1 MDLGSIFLILALLT
15 LVGLFISR
23 PFFEQRRP
31 SANDKFNTQE
41 EQKLS
46 SLLADRDRIIN
57 SLRELDFDH
66 SVGKILEEDYPAQR
80 TLLLQQGADV
90 LRQLDAFQVSPPPVE
105 TAETVEAGE
114 TTEAGKTIDARIE
127 TAIAAHRSALSSAPS
142 VENGNGYTEIDDNV
156 EVLIAARR
164 RARHEKS
171 AGFCPKCGNAVQNSD
186 RFCTKCGAT
195 LK

>member
-15 LVGLFISR
+15 LVGLFVSR
-23 PFFEQRRP
+23 PFFEQRKP
-31 SANDKFNTQE
+31 SVNTRLNARE
-41 EQKLS
+41 KQKLS
-46 SLLADRDRIIN
+46 TLLADRDRIIN

-66 SVGKILEEDYPAQR
+66 SVGKIPEEDYPAQR

-90 LRQLDAFQVSPPPVE
+90 LRQLDEFQVSPQTVETALPVEAVE
-105 TAETVEAGE
+105 TAE
-114 TTEAGKTIDARIE
+114 ARIE
-127 TAIAAHRSALSSAPS
+127 TAIATRRSAVSSAPS
-142 VENGNGYTEIDDNV
+142 IENGNGYAEIDDNV

-171 AGFCPKCGNAVQNSD
+171 AGFCPKCGNPVQNSD

>member
-23 PFFEQRRP
+23 PFFEQRKP
-31 SANDKFNTQE
+31 SVNVRFNAQE

-57 SLRELDFDH
+57 SLRELDFDN
-66 SVGKILEEDYPAQR
+66 SVGKIPEEDYPTQR

-90 LRQLDAFQVSPPPVE
+90 LRQLDAFQVSPQPVE
-105 TAETVEAGE
+105 TAET
-114 TTEAGKTIDARIE
+114 TEAVKTIEARIE
-127 TAIAAHRSALSSAPS
+127 TAIAAHRSALNSAPS
-142 VENGNGYTEIDDNV
+142 VENGNGYAEIDDNV

-171 AGFCPKCGNAVQNSD
+171 AGFCPKCGNPVQNSD
-186 RFCTKCGAT
+186 RFCTRCGAT